1 MRFLDYHPIGAAIP
15 SISDP
20 QMSRTRIKVCGMTR
34 TEDALFAAHAGA
46 DAIGLIFYDAS
57 PRAVTIEQ
65 AMSISSMLPPF
76 VSTVALFVNALPRS
90 VDGVISRLR
99 PSLLQFHGDEDA
111 NYCGQFGLPFLK
123 AIRVG
128 AGMTADDLLE
138 CADEFHSARAL
149 LLDTF
154 SKTVYGGS
162 GESFDWN
169 VIPDVMRGHVVL
181 SGGLR
186 PINVA
191 DSIRA
196 IRPWGVDVSSGV
208 EVNEG
213 AKGVK
218 DHARIKKFIEE
229 VRNAD
234 AS

>member
-1 MRFLDYHPIGAAIP
+1 
-15 SISDP
+15 
-20 QMSRTRIKVCGMTR
+20 MT
-34 TEDALFAAHAGA
+34 TG
-46 DAIGLIFYDAS
+46 
-57 PRAVTIEQ
+57 
-65 AMSISSMLPPF
+65 
-76 VSTVALFVNALPRS
+76 
-90 VDGVISRLR
+90 
-99 PSLLQFHGDEDA
+99 
-111 NYCGQFGLPFLK
+111 
-123 AIRVG
+123 
-128 AGMTADDLLE
+128 DLLE
-138 CADEFHSARAL
+138 YADQFHAARAL

-154 SKTVYGGS
+154 SNTVYGGS

-169 VIPDVMRGHVVL
+169 LIPDVMRGHVVL

-186 PINVA
+186 PVNVA

>member
-1 MRFLDYHPIGAAIP
+1 
-15 SISDP
+15 
-20 QMSRTRIKVCGMTR
+20 MSRTRIKICGMTR
-34 TEDALFAAHAGA
+34 VEDALCAAHAGA

-65 AMSISSMLPPF
+65 AMSISKVLPPF
-76 VSTVALFVNALPRS
+76 VSTIALFVNALPNE
-90 VDGVISRLR
+90 VDKVISRLR

-111 NYCGQFGLPFLK
+111 NYCGQFGIPFLK
-123 AIRVG
+123 AVRVG
-128 AGMTADDLLE
+128 VGMTTGDLLE
-138 CADEFHSARAL
+138 YADQFHAARAL

-154 SKTVYGGS
+154 SNTVYGGS

-186 PINVA
+186 PTNVA